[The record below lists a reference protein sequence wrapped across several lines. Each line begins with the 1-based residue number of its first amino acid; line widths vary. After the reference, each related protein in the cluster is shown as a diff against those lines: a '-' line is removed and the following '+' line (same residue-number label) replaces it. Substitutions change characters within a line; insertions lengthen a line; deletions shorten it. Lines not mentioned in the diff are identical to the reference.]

1 VAAVNE
7 LEFVEGRIRH
17 HRKRLEKAE
26 ADYHHAVTY
35 GELHDMHAKLVECQA
50 IRAKLLEYLH
60 RRDELTGGASHAKNQ
75 R

>member
-1 VAAVNE
+1 MNE

-26 ADYHHAVTY
+26 ADYHLAVTY
-35 GELHDMHAKLVECQA
+35 GELHDMHAKLVECQV

-60 RRDELTGGASHAKNQ
+60 RRDELTGGLRDGKNQ